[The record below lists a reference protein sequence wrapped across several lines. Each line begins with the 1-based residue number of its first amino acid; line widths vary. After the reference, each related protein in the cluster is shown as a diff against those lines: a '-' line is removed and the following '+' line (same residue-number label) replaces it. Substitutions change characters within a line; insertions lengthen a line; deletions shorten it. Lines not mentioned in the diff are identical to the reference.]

1 MQVRKA
7 VLRAAGAAMVACAIA
22 PWIGAGSAS
31 ASVTVFVADKWD
43 GTNSATNT
51 TVARDTCSYS
61 ELTLTHS
68 GVGWHFV
75 LPGGGGLT
83 SFSANFATAG
93 TITVG
98 VDDSASGAIV
108 QGGKGAVV
116 YTPTDDVLT
125 SIAALGNHPGEG
137 TADSGDVM
145 QLSHLCSDVTP
156 PSSPPPSTTP
166 PSVSDTPTVG
176 QQSAPETTPVTTP
189 VSTPPTTASTTAS
202 QQVSVLPTKHSTT
215 STPKTSVLGTE
226 AASQLPHTGN
236 SLPVTAL
243 VVISLGLLAGGG
255 ALVAAPAVAR
265 SKKPRRH

>member
-31 ASVTVFVADKWD
+31 ASVTVFVDSKWN
-43 GTNSATNT
+43 GENSATSQ
-51 TVARDTCSYS
+51 VEHLSCDFGG
-61 ELTLTHS
+61 LTLPQS

-75 LPGGGGLT
+75 LPGGSGLS
-83 SFSANFATAG
+83 SFSANFLHAG

-98 VDDSASGAIV
+98 TTDSPSGAIV
-108 QGGKGAVV
+108 QGGMGAVV
-116 YTPTDDVLT
+116 FTPDNDILT
-125 SIAALGNHPGEG
+125 SIVAAPFSDHPGWG
-137 TADSGDVM
+137 TAESSGPNDM

-156 PSSPPPSTTP
+156 PTSPPPSSPPPSTA
-166 PSVSDTPTVG
+166 TV
-176 QQSAPETTPVTTP
+176 
-189 VSTPPTTASTTAS
+189 TPPTSITPPTSVTPAA
-202 QQVSVLPTKHSTT
+202 SVLPTKK
-215 STPKTSVLGTE
+215 STPKTSVLGTKAGSE
-226 AASQLPHTGN
+226 LPHTGN

-255 ALVAAPAVAR
+255 ALVAAPAVAK

>member
-31 ASVTVFVADKWD
+31 ASVTVFVDSKWN
-43 GTNSATNT
+43 GENSATNNLN
-51 TVARDTCSYS
+51 VQHDTCAYE
-61 ELTLTHS
+61 ELTLTHA

-75 LPGGGGLT
+75 LPGGSGLT
-83 SFSANFATAG
+83 SFSANFAGAG

-98 VDDSASGAIV
+98 TTDSASGAIV
-108 QGGKGAVV
+108 QGGTGAVV
-116 YTPTDDVLT
+116 YTPTDDTLT
-125 SIAALGNHPGEG
+125 SIAAFSDHPGEG
-137 TADSGDVM
+137 TAATAGNNDM
-145 QLSHLCSDVTP
+145 QLSHLCTGVTETP
-156 PSSPPPSTTP
+156 TPTPSESTTP
-166 PSVSDTPTVG
+166 VTTPVS
-176 QQSAPETTPVTTP
+176 TPVTTP
-189 VSTPPTTASTTAS
+189 VSTPPTTAS
-202 QQVSVLPTKHSTT
+202 QQVSVLPTKK
-215 STPKTSVLGTE
+215 STPKTSVLGTKAGSE
-226 AASQLPHTGN
+226 LPHTGN